1 MAPKSRV
8 VKVKAS
14 ELAALGVEGKSVDE
28 IVAAFLDTRPPLKRG
43 EEPIIYD
50 LTEALQGW
58 VIGIVGVD
66 KPTKPCKQ

>member
-14 ELAALGVEGKSVDE
+14 GLAALGVEGKSVDE
-28 IVAAFLDTRPPLKRG
+28 IVGAFLGTKPPLKPG
-43 EEPIIYD
+43 EEPMIYD

-66 KPTKPCKQ
+66 KPTKP